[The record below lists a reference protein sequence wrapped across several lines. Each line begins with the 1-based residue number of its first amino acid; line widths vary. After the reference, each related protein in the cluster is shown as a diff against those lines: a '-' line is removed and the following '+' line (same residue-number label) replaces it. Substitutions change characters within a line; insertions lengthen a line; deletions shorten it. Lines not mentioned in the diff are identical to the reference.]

1 MIPESL
7 ACSMLTFT
15 RIDDCLRVRAR
26 IDEGPYCLPDPEILR
41 LGTGDKIPDADR
53 NDLKGAS
60 SAHPGRLP
68 TPAASPGA
76 SQGQLTVFQA
86 KTVMLS
92 ADLEI
97 GSRLRGIIEDLVT
110 SGGGSVTGSVYKA
123 DYFICHYRESLD
135 YRIASK
141 AKKDVGN
148 LAWLYYLITH
158 NKWTS
163 PMRRLLHYPISKH
176 GLPGF
181 KHFRISVSNYNG
193 EARVYLE
200 NLAKAAGSEFT
211 KTMKDDNT
219 HLITAHPKSEKCD
232 AAKEWNI
239 HVVNHIW
246 LEESYAKW
254 QVQSLSNPLYTEFPL
269 RTNLGE
275 IVGQTEIDRKA
286 VEKYFFPPSSDSDL
300 LVEEDSPIR
309 RSPPKGH
316 RATPT
321 NVFRAPSIS
330 VPGHEVPLRPLQAD
344 GSTPRASKANHRH
357 GGNETMQTP
366 ANARSVTVGK
376 ENETPSTSG
385 SRSAKAKAAA
395 KLHDLAPDIAL
406 FEKESKRVGGV
417 IHGGRKQ
424 NDEFVPKNNRK
435 RSKSLDDTDTGADE
449 VAKATKKPKKTNGLP
464 PPIMR
469 LLLSGYKRWVND
481 LKKESEDKVRSP
493 RFCQLSNLTFL
504 RFYYANLASSWSTI
518 LIIAHIS
525 LPHILSELRNSSV
538 LSLALLQS

>member
-1 MIPESL
+1 MIARLSCLIGKITISL
-7 ACSMLTFT
+7 DLAYFT
-15 RIDDCLRVRAR
+15 LKISRIDDCLRVRAR
-26 IDEGPYCLPDPEILR
+26 IDETPYCLPDPEILR
-41 LGTGDKIPDADR
+41 LGAGEKVPDADR
-53 NDLKGAS
+53 NDLRGAS

-68 TPAASPGA
+68 TPAASPGT
-76 SQGQLTVFQA
+76 SPSQLTVFQT

-97 GSRLRGIIEDLVT
+97 GSRLRGIIEDLIT

-123 DYFICHYRESLD
+123 DFFICQYRESVD

-141 AKKDVGN
+141 ARKDVGN
-148 LAWLYYLITH
+148 LAWLYHLITH

-163 PMRRLLHYPISKH
+163 PMRRLLHYPISKY

-181 KHFRISVSNYNG
+181 DKFRISVSNYNG
-193 EARVYLE
+193 EARIYLE

-246 LEESYAKW
+246 LEESYARW
-254 QVQSLSNPLYTEFPL
+254 QIQSLSNPLYTEFPS

-300 LVEEDSPIR
+300 LMEDDSAVR
-309 RSPPKGH
+309 RSPPKGQH
-316 RATPT
+316 AALTKVAGATST
-321 NVFRAPSIS
+321 S
-330 VPGHEVPLRPLQAD
+330 VSGHEVPLRPLQAD
-344 GSTPRASKANHRH
+344 GSTPKASKVNRRY
-357 GGNETMQTP
+357 GGDGTIQTP
-366 ANARSVTVGK
+366 VNSRSITAGK
-376 ENETPSTSG
+376 ENETPTTSG

-424 NDEFVPKNNRK
+424 GDELVQKYNRK
-435 RSKSLDDTDTGADE
+435 RSRSLDEDTDTGADE
-449 VAKATKKPKKTNGLP
+449 VAKATKKLKKANGLP

-469 LLLSGYKRWVND
+469 LLLSGYKRWVNEP
-481 LKKESEDKVRSP
+481 KKESEEKVRP
-493 RFCQLSNLTFL
+493 YFFT
-504 RFYYANLASSWSTI
+504 
-518 LIIAHIS
+518 
-525 LPHILSELRNSSV
+525 V
-538 LSLALLQS
+538 